1 MAPLLLRISALSLL
15 PILSMLRLQTEPE
28 QIVHMGRCQT
38 FHRIRRAVIDL
49 DLAVILQNHPSRK
62 NHMIAEAPANLIV
75 CLRCQQRLPAHADH
89 LAGVLQIQ
97 QHNSGGIA
105 LLPGVLPTLLA
116 TGRVHIHRMEGGQPA
131 LIRPDRRCGRA
142 NLVIGKR
149 HLLDGEQ

>member
-1 MAPLLLRISALSLL
+1 MTA
-15 PILSMLRLQTEPE
+15 
-28 QIVHMGRCQT
+28 
-38 FHRIRRAVIDL
+38 
-49 DLAVILQNHPSRK
+49 
-62 NHMIAEAPANLIV
+62 
-75 CLRCQQRLPAHADH
+75 
-89 LAGVLQIQ
+89 
-97 QHNSGGIA
+97 NSGGIA